1 MKTFSQFCSEAYQ
14 VQEFFGFFGQ
24 KPKPQNTQVLAY
36 QNYKPGVLD
45 KKTGKFT
52 QRPHTGAEQQ
62 RYGWK
67 PVEVSSYS
75 KADTPG
81 SETASR
87 HKFDDKQR
95 LVAVPYKYK
104 DGQVPKGEWRG
115 TPSTPF
121 NTKLDMTRAPG
132 VTPVAK
138 TSVQDTG
145 NFGPAGDVNK
155 NTSYDLALQ
164 TTRDVSGN
172 PNITSKEFGK
182 QKVYVRTPPT
192 ATAKPAPKPK

>member
-67 PVEVSSYS
+67 PVNVSSYS
-75 KADTPG
+75 QADTPG
-81 SETASR
+81 SRTASGE
-87 HKFDDKQR
+87 KFDDNQR
-95 LVAVPYKYK
+95 LVAVPYAS
-104 DGQVPKGEWRG
+104 PTSTR
-115 TPSTPF
+115 PSTPF
-121 NTKLDMTRAPG
+121 GTNLDMTRAPG

-145 NFGPAGDVNK
+145 NFGPAGDYNR
-155 NTSYDLALQ
+155 NTSYDLSLSTA
-164 TTRDVSGN
+164 RDVSGK
-172 PNITSKEFGK
+172 PNITSTEFGK
-182 QKVYVRTPPT
+182 QKVYVRTTPT

>member
-67 PVEVSSYS
+67 PVNVSSYS
-75 KADTPG
+75 QADTPG
-81 SETASR
+81 SRTASGE
-87 HKFDDKQR
+87 KFDDNQR
-95 LVAVPYKYK
+95 LVAVPYAS
-104 DGQVPKGEWRG
+104 PTSTRPSIPFG
-115 TPSTPF
+115 TSLQL
-121 NTKLDMTRAPG
+121 TKAPG
-132 VTPVAK
+132 TKAPVA
-138 TSVQDTG
+138 TTRVSDTG
-145 NFGPAGDVNK
+145 NFGPAGDFNK
-155 NTSYDLALQ
+155 KTGLDLARK
-164 TTRDVSGN
+164 TAADVSGN

-182 QKVYVRTPPT
+182 QTIYVKTAPT
-192 ATAKPAPKPK
+192 ITQSKGLMYGRY